1 VWFGSE
7 LITFLAQSRNRT
19 GVSDGF
25 RDRAQTAP
33 IVITRVAD
41 FSRAANGGESG
52 RPAVH
57 NS

>member
-1 VWFGSE
+1 
-7 LITFLAQSRNRT
+7 
-19 GVSDGF
+19 
-25 RDRAQTAP
+25 
-33 IVITRVAD
+33 VITRVAD